1 MGTCSGH
8 QVGTCKEE
16 KTKPSPRPGH
26 HCPTKPLHH
35 FSEVVWTANQL
46 KPPSSWHLISTTFPL
61 QTQQHRIGPHINPH
75 SPQKNHQPTEKLPPK
90 QTSITVVIMFIVRNP
105 PSLQVSIQ
113 YLKHKCKKDHTHRD
127 STCGFGILLS
137 GTVVNAEWVDASAVE
152 IVEEIRGHE
161 KESFEIGEVLA

>member
-1 MGTCSGH
+1 
-8 QVGTCKEE
+8 
-16 KTKPSPRPGH
+16 
-26 HCPTKPLHH
+26 
-35 FSEVVWTANQL
+35 
-46 KPPSSWHLISTTFPL
+46 
-61 QTQQHRIGPHINPH
+61 
-75 SPQKNHQPTEKLPPK
+75 
-90 QTSITVVIMFIVRNP
+90 MFVVRNP

-152 IVEEIRGHE
+152 IVVEIRGHE